1 MDNLEDF
8 KIPEE
13 AMKRLRDPEVL
24 KQYVAEG
31 KTFQEIIGYAPE
43 TMERFYQGAY
53 SLFQKQ
59 AYFEA
64 ADAFIFLTTLNPY
77 VHNYWL
83 GLGLAEIKN
92 EEFESALVALGMAG
106 MAEPDNPLSS
116 FHSAHC
122 YHLLGD
128 YQTSVTILDTAIE
141 RCGDQEE
148 HAALKKDAIEAQTR
162 IKGLIK

>member
-13 AMKRLRDPEVL
+13 AMDRLKDPEVL
-24 KQYVAEG
+24 KQYVAQG
-31 KTFQEIIGYAPE
+31 KTFQQIIGYSAE

-53 SLFQKQ
+53 TLFQKCEYAQ
-59 AYFEA
+59 S

-92 EEFESALVALGMAG
+92 EEFDAALIALGMAG
-106 MAEPDNPLSS
+106 MIDAENPMSS
-116 FHSAHC
+116 FHSANC
-122 YHLLGD
+122 YNQLGSYETAVD
-128 YQTSVTILDTAIE
+128 MLDTTIE
-141 RCGDQEE
+141 RCGDKEE
-148 HAALKKDAIEAQTR
+148 YAGLKEDAMQARTR
-162 IKGLIK
+162 IKGMAK